1 MLEELVSLEQQADAL
16 RTAIADRRSR
26 IQAIDRLLRAS
37 NTSSTSATP
46 SEQRFTIH
54 AAVDTS
60 SDPEVLTPA
69 DAYWQPI
76 LAVLAELGG
85 RGRRRKVVELVGDKM
100 KNVLTPADRRQ
111 LPSHG
116 IRWERAVAWQ
126 ASHMRRVAG
135 LLRDDSPRGMWE
147 ISAAGREW
155 LARHSPNSS
164 VISQPANNYGSPQKS
179 RKGRQG
185 TRKESLA

>member
-1 MLEELVSLEQQADAL
+1 MRAILV
-16 RTAIADRRSR
+16 
-26 IQAIDRLLRAS
+26 
-37 NTSSTSATP
+37 
-46 SEQRFTIH
+46 
-54 AAVDTS
+54 S

-85 RGRRRKVVELVGDKM
+85 RGRRRKVVELVGEKM

-116 IRWERAVAWQ
+116 IRWEHAVAWQ

-135 LLRDDSPRGMWE
+135 LLRDDSPRGVWQ

-155 LARHSPNSS
+155 LARPPNSS
-164 VISQPANNYGSPQKS
+164 VISQPANNYGPPQKS

-185 TRKESLA
+185 TRKGSLA